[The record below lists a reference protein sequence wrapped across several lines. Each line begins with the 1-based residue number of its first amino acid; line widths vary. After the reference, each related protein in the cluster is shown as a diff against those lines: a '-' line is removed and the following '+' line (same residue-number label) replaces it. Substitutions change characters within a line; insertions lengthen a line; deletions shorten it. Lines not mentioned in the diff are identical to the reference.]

1 MSTAQVRS
9 WHNWSSSVK
18 SKPREL
24 VKPDSLDELA
34 RLVAGYAREG
44 RHVRVVGAGHSF
56 TPLVATDDVLI
67 SLDNLQG
74 IESLDQAS
82 NTVTIRGGSRLHKLG
97 DDLLAKGLAQE
108 NLGDIDVQSIAG
120 AISTGTHGTGISFG
134 SLATQIEGITL

>member
-1 MSTAQVRS
+1 MNNGKEIFHMSTGKVGR

-18 SKPREL
+18 SAPREV
-24 VKPDSLDELA
+24 VKPASLEELA

-56 TPLVATDDVLI
+56 TPLVATEDVLI

-120 AISTGTHGTGISFG
+120 A
-134 SLATQIEGITL
+134 